1 MQKVNKKNLTA
12 ILLVI
17 WLIPFKLF
25 ALPEM
30 IIGEASIDPGVH
42 LIFEGGIKDD
52 VAPTSVF
59 LAENKTDVHIEMLAN
74 WSENAPKGSVPGG
87 HVAYLKVSVLVKNEI
102 TNTSATVILA
112 PHINLSDGLH
122 YAQNIRLPGKIDD
135 KYSLKFII
143 EPPKNGSLGMHYDW
157 RQQVGK
163 ALSPGGSFTF
173 DDLNFS
179 KIANAA
185 RR

>member
-17 WLIPFKLF
+17 WLMPFKLF

-52 VAPTSVF
+52 VAPTTVF

-74 WSENAPKGSVPGG
+74 WSENAPKGSVLGG

-102 TNTSATVILA
+102 TNTSTTVILT
-112 PHINLSDGLH
+112 PHINLSDGFH
-122 YAQNIRLPGKIDD
+122 YAQNIKLPGNIDD
-135 KYSLKFII
+135 KYSLKFSI
-143 EPPKNGSLGMHYDW
+143 EPPIYGSLGMHYDW
-157 RQQVGK
+157 RQQVGQN
-163 ALSPGGSFTF
+163 LSSNSSFTF
-173 DDLNFS
+173 DGLNFY
-179 KIANAA
+179 KIAIAN